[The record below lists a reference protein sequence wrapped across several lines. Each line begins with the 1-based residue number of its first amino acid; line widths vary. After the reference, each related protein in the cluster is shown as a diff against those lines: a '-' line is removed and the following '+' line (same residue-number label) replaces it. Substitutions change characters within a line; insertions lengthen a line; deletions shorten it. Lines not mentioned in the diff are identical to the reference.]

1 MKPSMMRPP
10 ALRDIYDQK
19 LYSFTLP
26 STYNNHLK
34 KLSQI
39 RQDRKNQLTSTQN
52 RNQQLEHIK
61 QGKSRTFAQKFN
73 EQNVAINQSNI
84 KFLVKL

>member
-19 LYSFTLP
+19 LYLFPLP

-52 RNQQLEHIK
+52 RNQQL
-61 QGKSRTFAQKFN
+61 
-73 EQNVAINQSNI
+73 
-84 KFLVKL
+84 